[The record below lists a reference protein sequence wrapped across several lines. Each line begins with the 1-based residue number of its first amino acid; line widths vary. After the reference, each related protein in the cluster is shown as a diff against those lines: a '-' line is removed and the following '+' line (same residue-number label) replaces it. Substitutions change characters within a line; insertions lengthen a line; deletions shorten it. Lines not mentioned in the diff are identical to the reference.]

1 LFADLI
7 FLVCLTSTVF
17 WVSEAKKLFERQM
30 ERRAAA
36 AYFPSGKEHL
46 LEYV

>member
-1 LFADLI
+1 
-7 FLVCLTSTVF
+7 VF
-17 WVSEAKKLFERQM
+17 WVSEVKKLIERQM

-36 AYFPSGKEHL
+36 TFYPSGKEHL